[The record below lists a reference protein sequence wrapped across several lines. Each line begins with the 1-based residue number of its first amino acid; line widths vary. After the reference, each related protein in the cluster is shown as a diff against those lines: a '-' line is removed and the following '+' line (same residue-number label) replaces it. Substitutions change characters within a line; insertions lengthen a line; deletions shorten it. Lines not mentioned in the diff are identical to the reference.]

1 MFIARCKHI
10 VPGGRLIASRLV
22 ALTITL
28 SFIATLVPIAIA
40 STNKSS
46 TMPCCVGKDAGHC
59 ESGIPAQKV
68 SLPEPEP
75 MCGLTT
81 PPAENDGITIIAEP
95 SHKESHHSLSQTA
108 ESGLSN
114 AETSSSQSAA
124 ESITLSQPCHTDCCA
139 CVSGL
144 ARNMRERGTTHSNLL
159 RTLPSRNL
167 AYLEAKVN
175 LFLSN
180 RGWEQTSSRGP
191 PLSLLNS

>member
-1 MFIARCKHI
+1 MFIARYKHL
-10 VPGGRLIASRLV
+10 VPTGRIIAGRLV
-22 ALTITL
+22 ALTIAL

-40 STNKSS
+40 SANKSG

-81 PPAENDGITIIAEP
+81 PEAGNDGITIVAES
-95 SHKESHHSLSQTA
+95 SHKESPHSHGQTA

-114 AETSSSQSAA
+114 AETSSSESAA
-124 ESITLSQPCHTDCCA
+124 ESESLGQECHTDCCA

-144 ARNMRERGTTHSNLL
+144 ARNQRERGTVYTNFRQSSTSKKL
-159 RTLPSRNL
+159 S
-167 AYLEAKVN
+167 YLEASP
-175 LFLSN
+175 LLSLSDTD
-180 RGWEQTSSRGP
+180 WEQTSPRGP
-191 PLSLLNS
+191 PVSLL